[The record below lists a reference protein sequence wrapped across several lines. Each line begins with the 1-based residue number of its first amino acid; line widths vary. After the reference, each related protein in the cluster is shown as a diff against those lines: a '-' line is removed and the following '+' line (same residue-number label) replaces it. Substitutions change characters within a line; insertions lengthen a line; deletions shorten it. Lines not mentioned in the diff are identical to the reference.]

1 MKTVLHLTPA
11 GSQLWRKGPAGWQ
24 AHDGASSGP
33 VWVLTD
39 LAEEGFADLQV
50 PRIFGRDRQA
60 FVARQLA
67 SRFPDTPYRTVLPA
81 ARGGSLMDRIAP
93 PRLGLLGLDAA
104 QRVDAALATLTS
116 PLTGVWTTSMLLAGI
131 GCRKGLPPELFV
143 VLPAPEALRIVVIK
157 NREPVLSRLVAG
169 VTKPADQVAEIVR
182 TLRHLENTRV
192 LERGTHRHG
201 VLILGGADD
210 MAAQLAQ
217 DHLELLPWPPPWAT
231 SAPPDWRFALF
242 DLAVTTPPGQLA
254 PLSRRVEHVASQWRR
269 AAYGAAALC
278 AALSVWAAFDNVR
291 NILASE
297 SARAQAQTEVQRLA
311 SAQNEAEQKMV
322 GFGVGAEAVRR
333 AVTLEREELTSA
345 PPLKA
350 SLLQLARA
358 IAPHEAARLGQLSW
372 RLLPAGRAP
381 CVGGAPGAAAAAE
394 AAPTGEPTAP
404 TRRLELSFDLTPP
417 QDQAATARAQMV
429 ASVSAALAKGD
440 GVSLHRDPA
449 RELPQATLSGGA
461 SSSDRDKPLSWCLSL
476 PAASVATPGAPTLT
490 SPSGK
495 PP

>member
-24 AHDGASSGP
+24 AHDDASSGP

-39 LAEEGFADLQV
+39 LAEEGFAELQV

-67 SRFPDTPYRTVLPA
+67 SRFPDTPYRSVLPPVH
-81 ARGGSLMDRIAP
+81 GGSLMDRIAP

-104 QRVDAALATLTS
+104 QRVDAALATLAS
-116 PLTGVWTTSMLLAGI
+116 PLTGVWTTSMLLADI

-201 VLILGGADD
+201 VLMLGGADD
-210 MAAQLAQ
+210 MAARLAQ
-217 DHLELLPWPPPWAT
+217 DHLELLPWPPPWAN

-242 DLAVTTPPGQLA
+242 DLAVTSPPGQLA
-254 PLSRRVEHVASQWRR
+254 PLSRRVEYVASQWRR

-278 AALSVWAAFDNVR
+278 AGLSIWAAFDNVR
-291 NILASE
+291 SILASE
-297 SARAQAQTEVQRLA
+297 SARVQAQAEVQRLT
-311 SAQNEAEQKMV
+311 SAMNEAEQKMA
-322 GFGVGAEAVRR
+322 GFGVGAEVVRR
-333 AVTLEREELTSA
+333 AVALEREELASA

-358 IAPHEAARLGQLSW
+358 IAPHEAVRLGQLNW
-372 RLLPAGRAP
+372 RLLPAGRAA
-381 CVGGAPGAAAAAE
+381 CAGGASGVAAATEPAAQ
-394 AAPTGEPTAP
+394 TTAP
-404 TRRLELSFDLTPP
+404 ARRLEVSFDLTPP
-417 QDQAATARAQMV
+417 QEQAATARAQMV
-429 ASVSAALAKGD
+429 ASVSAALAKGE

-476 PAASVATPGAPTLT
+476 PAASVAAPGAATLA